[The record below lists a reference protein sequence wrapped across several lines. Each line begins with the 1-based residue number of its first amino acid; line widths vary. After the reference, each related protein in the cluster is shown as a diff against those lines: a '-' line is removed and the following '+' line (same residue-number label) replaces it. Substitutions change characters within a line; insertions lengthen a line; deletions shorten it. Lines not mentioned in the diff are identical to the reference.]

1 MNKDLPPDQPI
12 GEWLG
17 DFVPEADRSQPP
29 ESIPNTQAR
38 SDSAT
43 PDSEDKNSSAA
54 SDTANTNRVV
64 PAGNHTYSQTTPQ
77 PFSEAEL
84 SHVDV
89 GRIVFSFYCIAPDSE
104 SAKARVKAVYQRL
117 LQLVEQSSDFPQ
129 PERGNFDIPY
139 VHWLDWSLHAPQT
152 HLSWCGVCELILEAE
167 HLQDGQGCL
176 WQLEQYK
183 RFAWWLDR
191 LLKQAI
197 SETAGEFPSVRL
209 DDKPFLWTLAL
220 DLTPRVVWTDQALQ
234 QYRRSLTDLLR
245 VRSEDSHIYT
255 DRAMQELL
263 RSNLAYTT
271 EELQLLHYNT
281 GFIYVAHE
289 RFRRRGGFGY
299 VQQALVNS
307 NALIRAVRACLLL
320 FRKELND
327 RLHKW
332 LRERLRGRRLRRVL
346 QETFSYASLASQL
359 LQQFDEQAFC
369 ATRQI
374 GHQQT
379 VFRALLQRY
388 HVPELVAGLQQQ
400 VTELHYRIADLQNQF
415 QASQL
420 RLINLLV
427 VIPAL
432 YYLWRFVHEFWPVL
446 QPLFDAWLGL

>member
-12 GEWLG
+12 GEWLS
-17 DFVPEADRSQPP
+17 DFVPEAERLQPEASADKEAGP
-29 ESIPNTQAR
+29 
-38 SDSAT
+38 DSAT
-43 PDSEDKNSSAA
+43 SDSESRNLSPA

-64 PAGNHTYSQTTPQ
+64 PARNRTDSETEPHS
-77 PFSEAEL
+77 FSEAQL

-89 GRIVFSFYCIAPDSE
+89 GRMVFSFYCIAPDSE
-104 SAKARVKAVYQRL
+104 SAKARVEAVYQRL

-129 PERGNFDIPY
+129 PERGNFGTPT
-139 VHWLDWSLHAPQT
+139 VRWLDWSLQAPQT
-152 HLSWCGVCELILEAE
+152 NLSWCGVCELILEAE
-167 HLQDGQGCL
+167 HLQQGQGCL
-176 WQLEQYK
+176 WRLEQYK
-183 RFAWWLDR
+183 RFARWLDR
-191 LLKQAI
+191 LLGQAI
-197 SETAGEFPSVRL
+197 TETAAEFPSVRL

-255 DRAMQELL
+255 ERAMQELL

-281 GFIYVAHE
+281 GLIYVAHE
-289 RFRRRGGFGY
+289 RFCSRDGFGY
-299 VQQALVNS
+299 VQQALVDS

-332 LRERLRGRRLRRVL
+332 LQERLRGRRLRRVL
-346 QETFSYASLASQL
+346 RETFSYASLASQL
-359 LQQFDEQAFC
+359 LRQLDEQAFC

-379 VFRALLQRY
+379 VFRALLHRY

-400 VTELHYRIADLQNQF
+400 VTELHHRIADLQNQF

-420 RLINLLV
+420 RLINVLV

-446 QPLFDAWLGL
+446 QPLVDAWLGL

>member
-1 MNKDLPPDQPI
+1 MSKDQLHDQRLTA
-12 GEWLG
+12 WLS
-17 DFVPEADRSQPP
+17 DFVPEAEHSQP
-29 ESIPNTQAR
+29 EASPNKEAR
-38 SDSAT
+38 PDSAT
-43 PDSEDKNSSAA
+43 SEAEDKNLSAA
-54 SDTANTNRVV
+54 CDTANTNCVV
-64 PAGNHTYSQTTPQ
+64 PARNHTYSETPLHA
-77 PFSEAEL
+77 FSEAEL

-89 GRIVFSFYCIAPDSE
+89 GRMVFSFYCIAPDSE
-104 SAKARVKAVYQRL
+104 SANARVEAAYQRL
-117 LQLVEQSSDFPQ
+117 VQLVEQSSDFPQ
-129 PERGNFDIPY
+129 PERGNFGTPY
-139 VHWLDWSLHAPQT
+139 VRWLDWCLQAPQT
-152 HLSWCGVCELILEAE
+152 NLSWCGVGELVLEAE
-167 HLQDGQGCL
+167 HLQHGQGCL
-176 WQLEQYK
+176 WRLDQYK
-183 RFAWWLDR
+183 RFARWFDR
-191 LLKQAI
+191 LLGQAI
-197 SETAGEFPSVRL
+197 TETTAKFPSVRL

-220 DLTPRVVWTDQALQ
+220 DLMPRVVWTDQALQ

-245 VRSEDSHIYT
+245 ARSEDSHIYT

-263 RSNLAYTT
+263 CSNLAYTT
-271 EELQLLHYNT
+271 EELQLLHHNT
-281 GFIYVAHE
+281 GLIYVAHK
-289 RFRRRGGFGY
+289 RFCSRDGFGY
-299 VQQALVNS
+299 VQQALVDT
-307 NALIRAVRACLLL
+307 NAVIRAVRTCLLL

-379 VFRALLQRY
+379 VFRALLHRY

-432 YYLWRFVHEFWPVL
+432 YYLWRFAHELWPVL
-446 QPLFDAWLGL
+446 QPLFDAWLGF